1 MQRKQSR
8 FLTGSYYLLAALVVA
23 AASIWCLGFA
33 SQLFA
38 TPATTATTATYV
50 TTAEIDA
57 ALQQMPPTKTTY
69 DKPIKTVDTGAY
81 KVTIVVLR
89 RIPSDTPDS
98 ALLHD
103 RVTEVYQILT
113 GGGMFETG
121 GMLVDG
127 KPVDLT
133 SEAAGPSVRGTIQ
146 GGESRR
152 MGPGDVVVIPPGV
165 PHRFSKL
172 EGTITYLVTRI
183 EAPRP

>member
-1 MQRKQSR
+1 MQIRHTR
-8 FLTGSYYLLAALVVA
+8 FIARLYFLTALVVA
-23 AASIWCLGFA
+23 AAPIWNAGHASLLFA
-33 SQLFA
+33 KPANNA
-38 TPATTATTATYV
+38 TPAAYV

-57 ALQQMPPTKTTY
+57 ALKQMPPDKTTF

-81 KVTIVVLR
+81 KVTIVILR
-89 RIPSDTPDS
+89 RIPTNTPDS

-103 RVTEVYQILT
+103 RVTEVYQIIS
-113 GGGMFETG
+113 GAGMFETG
-121 GMLVDG
+121 GALMDG

-152 MGPGDVVVIPPGV
+152 MGPGDVVVIPPGL

-172 EGTITYLVTRI
+172 EGTITYMVTRI
-183 EAPRP
+183 EAPHP

>member
-1 MQRKQSR
+1 MQMQNSR
-8 FLTGSYYLLAALVVA
+8 FLSGLSLCAALVIASVLASMVFAKPPANAIA
-23 AASIWCLGFA
+23 AA
-33 SQLFA
+33 
-38 TPATTATTATYV
+38 YV

-57 ALQQMPPTKTTY
+57 ALQQMPPTSTTY

-89 RIPSDTPDS
+89 RIPGKTPDS

-103 RVTEVYQILT
+103 RVTEVYQIIS
-113 GGGMFETG
+113 GAGMFETG
-121 GMLVDG
+121 GTLMDG

-133 SEAAGPSVRGTIQ
+133 SEAAGPSIRGTIQ

-152 MGPGDVVVIPPGV
+152 MGPGDVVVIPPGL
-165 PHRFSKL
+165 PHRFSQL

>member
-1 MQRKQSR
+1 MQMRHSR
-8 FLTGSYYLLAALVVA
+8 FMTKLYFLAALVA
-23 AASIWCLGFA
+23 AAAPNWNTGHTSL
-33 SQLFA
+33 LFA
-38 TPATTATTATYV
+38 EPANNAATATYV

-57 ALQQMPPTKTTY
+57 ALKQMPPDKTTF

-81 KVTIVVLR
+81 KVTIVILR
-89 RIPSDTPDS
+89 RIPTNTPDS

-103 RVTEVYQILT
+103 RVTEVYQIIS
-113 GGGMFETG
+113 GAGMFETG
-121 GMLVDG
+121 GALMDG

-152 MGPGDVVVIPPGV
+152 MGPGDLVVIPPGL

-183 EAPRP
+183 EAPHP

>member
-1 MQRKQSR
+1 MQMRRSLRTTRSYFCASFFMACMVWFSGQST
-8 FLTGSYYLLAALVVA
+8 L
-23 AASIWCLGFA
+23 
-33 SQLFA
+33 LFA
-38 TPATTATTATYV
+38 KPAANDAPATYV

-57 ALQQMPPTKTTY
+57 ALQQMPPNTTTY
-69 DKPIKTVDTGAY
+69 DKPLKTIDTGAY
-81 KVTIVVLR
+81 KVTIVILR
-89 RIPSDTPDS
+89 RVPGKTPDS

-113 GGGMFETG
+113 GAGMFETG
-121 GMLVDG
+121 GTLVDG

-133 SEAAGPSVRGTIQ
+133 SEAAGPSTRGTIQ
-146 GGESRR
+146 GGETRR
-152 MGPGDVVVIPPGV
+152 MGPGDVVVIPPNV